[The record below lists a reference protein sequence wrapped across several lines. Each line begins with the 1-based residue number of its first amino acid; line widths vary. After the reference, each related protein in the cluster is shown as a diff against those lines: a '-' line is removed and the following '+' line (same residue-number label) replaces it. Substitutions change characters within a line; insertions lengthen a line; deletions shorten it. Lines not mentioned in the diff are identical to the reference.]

1 MARKRSIEG
10 SSEVRPLLGFPQGGE
25 DEYPRHPKALLSQH
39 EVNLR
44 GKVAVMPGG
53 SVNADETKCA
63 NPDCEI
69 TFRPLTA
76 RHRYC
81 RRLCRMLARQP
92 PVFDKSCEFCHQDF
106 ATTKKHQKYCSP
118 KCAGLSQH
126 HAAVAARTRIAPLP
140 WRALTPATPFF
151 GSLR

>member
-1 MARKRSIEG
+1 M
-10 SSEVRPLLGFPQGGE
+10 
-25 DEYPRHPKALLSQH
+25 
-39 EVNLR
+39 
-44 GKVAVMPGG
+44 
-53 SVNADETKCA
+53 NADEIKCA
-63 NPDCEI
+63 KPDCEI

-81 RRLCRMLARQP
+81 SRACRILAREKP
-92 PVFDKSCEFCHQDF
+92 IFDKSCDFCHEHF

-118 KCAGLSQH
+118 ACAGRSQH

-151 GSLR
+151 GTLR